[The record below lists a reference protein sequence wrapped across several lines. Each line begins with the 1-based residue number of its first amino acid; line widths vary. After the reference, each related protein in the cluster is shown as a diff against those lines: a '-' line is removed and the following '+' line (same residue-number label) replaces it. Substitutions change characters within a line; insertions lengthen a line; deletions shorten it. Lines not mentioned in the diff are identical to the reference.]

1 MVTGRGCKEGYAE
14 GYTETGV
21 LDWLPKSWFPSRVST
36 ETDVF
41 RRLVDSAVDSA
52 VDSTFGA
59 SENFSSWTVR
69 SARVRKLVRTET
81 VVSARSQQAMNAPLR
96 TKTRQPF
103 TCAPGCHKLP
113 GGCRR
118 PAPTFKRLRKK
129 FQRATKKERARQDL
143 CQPQKCRNPVPVA
156 TWWLHESKK
165 EKTPLPF

>member
-41 RRLVDSAVDSA
+41 RRLVDSAVDS
-52 VDSTFGA
+52 TFGA

-81 VVSARSQQAMNAPLR
+81 VVSARSQQAMNAPKRDRLR
-96 TKTRQPF
+96 QHCA
-103 TCAPGCHKLP
+103 CAPG
-113 GGCRR
+113 
-118 PAPTFKRLRKK
+118 
-129 FQRATKKERARQDL
+129 FQGVAFVACSSRAACCNR
-143 CQPQKCRNPVPVA
+143 
-156 TWWLHESKK
+156 
-165 EKTPLPF
+165 